1 MQRSFDRKLGDKP
14 ALTEPEEHD
23 IIAFL
28 QTLTDGYAV
37 R

>member
-1 MQRSFDRKLGDKP
+1 MTAQDES
-14 ALTEPEEHD
+14 D

-28 QTLTDGYAV
+28 QTLTDGYKPD

>member
-1 MQRSFDRKLGDKP
+1 MTAQDK
-14 ALTEPEEHD
+14 AD

-28 QTLTDGYAV
+28 QTLTDGFVPPGVSATD